1 LVVADITRILA
12 TIEKAMKPRPIACA
26 PALVLL
32 LVTASS
38 AGAQPTETSGFPG
51 GWHAAAPRE
60 EIRPA
65 ISFDPKGGPHG
76 SGAFVLATDE
86 GVGQHGWV
94 RKTFPVTGGKTYRF
108 HALRKTTN
116 VDSPRRSTPA
126 RIVWQDDR
134 DNPVPADVPARRE
147 QDGRPV
153 PSAEPEHPL
162 DGKTDG
168 QGWTKLTAR
177 YRAPTR
183 ARRATVELH
192 LQWASNAQARW
203 SVATFEEADPEP
215 ARKVRLA
222 TVHHRPTGKSP
233 RANCEEYAPLVAE
246 AARRGADLVV
256 LGETVPYVGVG
267 KKPHEVAEAIPGPS
281 TRYFGGLARKHG
293 LHIVVSLY
301 ERAGRVV
308 YNTAVLLGPD
318 GRVIG
323 KYRKVC
329 LPHAEI
335 EAGVMPG
342 SEYPVFET
350 KFGRVGMM
358 VCYDGFFPE
367 VARELAKRGAEV
379 IAWPVWGCDP
389 LLARARANENR
400 VFIVSSTYMGAGA
413 NWMLSAVYG
422 RDGNPLAV
430 AGKWDTV
437 AVTEVDLGERYVG
450 PYNLGDFHAM
460 VERHRP
466 LPVAEPSQ
474 RTPAPR
480 SKDRAYPLANQR
492 R

>member
-1 LVVADITRILA
+1 VEDLTRILSA
-12 TIEKAMKPRPIACA
+12 IEKHMKRTSTVCV

-32 LVTASS
+32 LVTAGSG
-38 AGAQPTETSGFPG
+38 GAQPTERSVFPD
-51 GWHAAAPRE
+51 GWQPASPRE

-65 ISFDPKGGPHG
+65 ISFDLQGGPKGAGV
-76 SGAFVLATDE
+76 FVLATDE

-108 HALRKTTN
+108 HVLRKTTN
-116 VDSPRRSTPA
+116 VDCPRRSTPA
-126 RIVWQDDR
+126 RIVWQDDKG
-134 DNPVPADVPARRE
+134 NLVPADVPVGRE
-147 QDGRPV
+147 PDGRPV

-162 DGKTDG
+162 DGETDA
-168 QGWTKLTAR
+168 QGWTTLTAR
-177 YRAPTR
+177 YRAPAK

-192 LQWASNAQARW
+192 LQWAPKAQARW
-203 SVATFEEADPEP
+203 TVAGFSETDPEP

-233 RANCEEYAPLVAE
+233 RANCEEFAPLVAD
-246 AARRGADLVV
+246 AAHRGADLVV
-256 LGETVPYVGVG
+256 LGETVHYVGVG

-281 TRYFGGLARKHG
+281 TAYFGDLARKHG

-301 ERAGRVV
+301 ERDGRVI
-308 YNTAVLLGPD
+308 YNAAVLLGPD
-318 GRVIG
+318 GRLIG

-342 SEYPVFET
+342 SEYPVFQT
-350 KFGRVGMM
+350 TFGKVGLM

-367 VARELAKRGAEV
+367 VARELTKRGAEV

-400 VFIVSSTYMGAGA
+400 VFIVSSTYMDARA
-413 NWMLSAVYG
+413 NWMLSAIYDREG
-422 RDGNPLAV
+422 TPLAV
-430 AGKWDTV
+430 AQKWGTV
-437 AVTEVDLGERYVG
+437 AVTEVDLNARHVG

-460 VERHRP
+460 VQRHRP
-466 LPVAEPSQ
+466 LPVAESSQ
-474 RTPAPR
+474 RTLAPSR
-480 SKDRAYPLANQR
+480 DRKDLK
-492 R
+492 